1 MKYPSFILALL
12 LLYGCTLP
20 LTYRPPPEAE
30 ARKWDVVLDA
40 PSEKVWQALLDYA
53 ESTNYRIVASDR
65 DIGLLVLR
73 FDTEKEITPNEIS
86 SFIDCGKLDRSP
98 AIDALRRGGYHEV
111 FMVITVDYKAWSPA
125 DTQLRATLSARVS
138 EEPGRRARVRV
149 NAGYVFRA
157 DASFGQRLG
166 PTPYTGRYDTYTWS
180 DFQTWSFSTSEP
192 DTKPFG
198 LIDWSFWGFSPP
210 RITCRSA
217 FAAEKNLLNGLK
229 DRLSH

>member
-1 MKYPSFILALL
+1 MRYPSFILGLL

-53 ESTNYRIVASDR
+53 ESTNYRIIASDR
-65 DIGLLVLR
+65 DFGLLVLR
-73 FDTEKEITPNEIS
+73 FDTEKEISASEIS
-86 SFIDCGKLDRSP
+86 SFIDCGKLDGSR
-98 AIDALRRGGYHEV
+98 AIDALRRGGHQEIFAVMY
-111 FMVITVDYKAWSPA
+111 VDRKAWSPA

-138 EEPGRRARVRV
+138 EEPDKRTRVRV
-149 NAGYVFRA
+149 NASYVFRA
-157 DASFGQRLG
+157 DASFGHRMG
-166 PTPYTGRYDTYTWS
+166 PTYTGRYSTYTRTNL
-180 DFQTWSFSTSEP
+180 QTWSFSTREP

-198 LIDWSFWGFSPP
+198 LLDWSFWGFSPP
-210 RITCRSA
+210 RMTCRSA

-229 DRLSH
+229 D